1 MSAVGLASDLQCDDR
16 FGGLRRDRFNPV
28 RGWTGIFGDPQ
39 GEDLGPVYAH
49 VKFKLSGNVCD
60 PSYRPKDLM
69 QHSWTPERLY
79 QVAGQPTSEQLAARF
94 NGSIVVYRAMA
105 PVS

>member
-1 MSAVGLASDLQCDDR
+1 MIDWVDFVEIGSTQYVAGPGSSVTLKAS
-16 FGGLRRDRFNPV
+16 
-28 RGWTGIFGDPQ
+28 
-39 GEDLGPVYAH
+39 DLGPVYAH
-49 VKFKLSGNVCD
+49 VKFKLSGNVRD

-94 NGSIVVYRAMA
+94 NGSIVVYRGMA